1 MNCIAGTWHDV
12 QPAPRKTAAAET
24 AAPVSEPSSAR
35 TGLGSGPSVATNA
48 ASASSSVGERP
59 VPPISPVKV
68 FWNDGVIL
76 CRINIDGSGFTVL
89 RAPVPVP
96 APQFTNNLNF
106 SPLWPQWR

>member
-1 MNCIAGTWHDV
+1 
-12 QPAPRKTAAAET
+12 
-24 AAPVSEPSSAR
+24 
-35 TGLGSGPSVATNA
+35 
-48 ASASSSVGERP
+48 
-59 VPPISPVKV
+59 VKV